1 MERLAQERKR
11 SEELLC
17 RMMPK
22 AIADR
27 LKLGGKAVETCEVK
41 KKKDRNHFM
50 RLLRSQYS
58 LLRNHSFFNVDKGR
72 DVFEQYL
79 NLNEYMKDHIFELQ
93 KKI

>member
-1 MERLAQERKR
+1 MEKLAQERKR

-41 KKKDRNHFM
+41 KRKIETI
-50 RLLRSQYS
+50 LLG
-58 LLRNHSFFNVDKGR
+58 F
-72 DVFEQYL
+72 
-79 NLNEYMKDHIFELQ
+79 
-93 KKI
+93 